1 MDRLLKD
8 PLQPT
13 AMAPK
18 CSQGAACDK
27 RAEVLWQEIYLI
39 KRVAVLNIRG
49 FDLKIV
55 REFYKSQLIRLYAQD
70 SCA

>member
-27 RAEVLWQEIYLI
+27 REEDFWQEIYLI
-39 KRVAVLNIRG
+39 KRIAVLNIRG
-49 FDLKIV
+49 FDRKIV
-55 REFYKSQLIRLYAQD
+55 REFHQIEWIPMDAQD